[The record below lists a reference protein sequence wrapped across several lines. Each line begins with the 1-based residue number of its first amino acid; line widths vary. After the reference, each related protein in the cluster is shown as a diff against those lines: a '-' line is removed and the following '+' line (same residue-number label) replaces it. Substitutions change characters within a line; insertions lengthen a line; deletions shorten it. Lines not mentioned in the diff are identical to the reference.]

1 MTSIKIKFRHSAV
14 KGKEGVLYFQITHQ
28 RVTRQIATTHRVY
41 AHEWL
46 AAQQCVVTYKGGH
59 DRRQYLDNVTTM
71 LDGEHRLLSHVISR
85 YEVCAMPYTADVVAN
100 EYRRLHVCHTLM
112 TFMQSVIQH
121 LVQNGQ
127 HCTARNYQSALRSF
141 MRFRGGADMPVNML
155 DALVV
160 QAFEVDRKSVV

>member
-14 KGKEGVLYFQITHQ
+14 KGKEGVLYFQITHK

-85 YEVCAMPYTADVVAN
+85 YEVCAMPYTADVVVN

-127 HCTARNYQSALRSF
+127 HCTARNYQSALQIGR
-141 MRFRGGADMPVNML
+141 AHV
-155 DALVV
+155 
-160 QAFEVDRKSVV
+160 